1 MLQISRTPTIDPD
14 VRVDF
19 RVRSLLYEGSNEY
32 LNYRLESGTRV
43 SGEVIEVLTVYR
55 KSIKGTSLTTLSLPS
70 LLPGCISILMV
81 LYS

>member
-43 SGEVIEVLTVYR
+43 SGEVLEVLTVYR

>member
-19 RVRSLLYEGSNEY
+19 RVRPLLYEGSNEY

-55 KSIKGTSLTTLSLPS
+55 KSIKGISLTTLSLPS

>member
-43 SGEVIEVLTVYR
+43 SGEVLEVLTVYR

-70 LLPGCISILMV
+70 LLPGCISTLMV
-81 LYS
+81 LHS

>member
-19 RVRSLLYEGSNEY
+19 RVRPLLYEGSNEY

-43 SGEVIEVLTVYR
+43 SGEVLEVLTVYR

>member
-19 RVRSLLYEGSNEY
+19 RVRPLLYEGSNEY

-70 LLPGCISILMV
+70 LLPGCISTLMV
-81 LYS
+81 LHS